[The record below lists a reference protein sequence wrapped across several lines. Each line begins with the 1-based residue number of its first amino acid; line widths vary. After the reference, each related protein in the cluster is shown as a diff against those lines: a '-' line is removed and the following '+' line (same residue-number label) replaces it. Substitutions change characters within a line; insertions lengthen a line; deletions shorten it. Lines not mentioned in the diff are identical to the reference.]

1 MKPTTN
7 KIVAEKP
14 TVKISSNTN
23 NQQEKKQKL
32 KQLNRN
38 IQDRKKEISTLEAKL
53 NSLKDVFGQ
62 AEGIKTMLEKSETTN
77 IFICE
82 ICSNF
87 YNKSTNIPGLL
98 KCGHLMCKSCYD
110 KSHKKCPV
118 CRHSCTEF
126 IQVFQLMVPAISSLN
141 ALTDELKS
149 IEMEKDMCRAEYD
162 SVKSK
167 LNILREEFDPDIYQ
181 SKLDL
186 IFQHYYKKEYL
197 VKDNENKFTKISISE
212 LYNFDLKLRSNT
224 VRFNF
229 LFKGGD
235 EQARVVLKRNTLK
248 IPEVILLLFPD
259 IYLKQHF
266 SKYDAKM
273 RTRIVI
279 GKTVTIP
286 YIFDLTGMST
296 DIDFDILKSPDEDEE
311 EYERQLF

>member
-1 MKPTTN
+1 
-7 KIVAEKP
+7 
-14 TVKISSNTN
+14 
-23 NQQEKKQKL
+23 
-32 KQLNRN
+32 
-38 IQDRKKEISTLEAKL
+38 
-53 NSLKDVFGQ
+53 
-62 AEGIKTMLEKSETTN
+62 
-77 IFICE
+77 
-82 ICSNF
+82 
-87 YNKSTNIPGLL
+87 
-98 KCGHLMCKSCYD
+98 
-110 KSHKKCPV
+110 
-118 CRHSCTEF
+118 
-126 IQVFQLMVPAISSLN
+126 MVPAISSLN